1 MRELKRPVL
10 LKGFAAVLPLVFIA
24 AAGGLV
30 SVPARAQEQ
39 AQAEQEQTLQTV
51 VVTGS
56 IIKRT
61 DFETPSPVQVMT
73 AEDLQQS
80 GYTSVSDV
88 LRNLSAN
95 GQGTLSQANNFSFA
109 GGAGGIALRG
119 LTVGG
124 TLTLVDNQ
132 RMIPYPLSDDGQRNF
147 VDITQ

>member
-1 MRELKRPVL
+1 MSELNRPKL
-10 LKGFAAVLPLVFIA
+10 LRAFVAVLTLVFTA
-24 AAGGLV
+24 AAGTLV
-30 SVPARAQEQ
+30 SVPALAQEQ

-88 LRNLSAN
+88 LLQILCGHNLHHVCRSRCA
-95 GQGTLSQANNFSFA
+95 
-109 GGAGGIALRG
+109 
-119 LTVGG
+119 
-124 TLTLVDNQ
+124 
-132 RMIPYPLSDDGQRNF
+132 
-147 VDITQ
+147 